1 MRMHR
6 YRCASTA
13 PFPSGESVQPT
24 AADQVWVSDLAYV
37 HIASGLIYTAAD
49 AILRGNLHVSVASY
63 ESTSVGDV
71 TYPPKLVE
79 EDPSGRPDRSTM
91 PFALLIYLP
100 CRSPPGRCDRRSK
113 PMEPSGNVATANH
126 FLRMAFRAAHSHGQI
141 ALITCWESQR
151 TRAMRTK
158 TGQRG
163 YFFWNT
169 KEAIRPTAGYR
180 TRVHTPVVWTA
191 ILALGL
197 LTRGLQPT
205 PSSERTALSD
215 TGGDWNTYTTV
226 VGSHRRVIL
235 RDGTQI
241 DLNTDTRLQARY
253 ADPRPDIVL
262 EHGESFF
269 QVKPQRL
276 WRFKIRVDWLTISNH
291 GASFDVYRHAD
302 GQVSV
307 SVTQGRVR
315 IEGRMPTSD
324 RLIPTL
330 SEEITAGE
338 LVTIGRNVVTKETDK
353 ETIGRQPAWMDGRIS
368 FRGNTLAD
376 IVGELNRYHSQQLV
390 ILDPALRKL
399 RLGGA
404 SETTDI
410 GGFVQALGEVY
421 PIRATCAREGT
432 NIILYLD
439 ALDSPVRHMI
449 TSEAIRQCGRPDQS
463 G

>member
-1 MRMHR
+1 
-6 YRCASTA
+6 
-13 PFPSGESVQPT
+13 
-24 AADQVWVSDLAYV
+24 
-37 HIASGLIYTAAD
+37 
-49 AILRGNLHVSVASY
+49 
-63 ESTSVGDV
+63 
-71 TYPPKLVE
+71 
-79 EDPSGRPDRSTM
+79 
-91 PFALLIYLP
+91 
-100 CRSPPGRCDRRSK
+100 
-113 PMEPSGNVATANH
+113 
-126 FLRMAFRAAHSHGQI
+126 
-141 ALITCWESQR
+141 
-151 TRAMRTK
+151 MRTK
-158 TGQRG
+158 AGQRG

-169 KEAIRPTAGYR
+169 KEAIRPTTGYR

-226 VGSHRRVIL
+226 VGSHRRVLL

-253 ADPRPDIVL
+253 ADPSPDIVL

-302 GQVSV
+302 GRISV

-315 IEGRMPTSD
+315 IEGHMPTSN
-324 RLIPTL
+324 RPIPML
-330 SEEITAGE
+330 SEEVTAGE
-338 LVTIGRNVVTKETDK
+338 LVTVGRNGMTKETDK
-353 ETIGRQPAWMDGRIS
+353 ETTGRQPAWMDGRIS
-368 FRGNTLAD
+368 FKGNTLAD
-376 IVGELNRYHSQQLV
+376 IVSELNRYHSQQMV
-390 ILDPALRKL
+390 ILDPALGRL

-410 GGFVQALGEVY
+410 EGFVQALGEVY
-421 PIRATCAREGT
+421 PIQATCARDGT
-432 NIILYLD
+432 NIILRFAASD
-439 ALDSPVRHMI
+439 NPVRDMT
-449 TSEAIRQCGRPDQS
+449 TSETIRQCVRPDQF